1 MVTSADRRG
10 KAVSLGE
17 EQIERYSRQIILPE
31 IGGKGQE
38 RLLASKVLLV
48 GAGGLGSPAGL
59 YLAAAGVGEIGV
71 IDADAVDRTNLQR
84 QIFHATPD
92 LGRPKVDSASE
103 RMRTIN
109 PGVFVRGYEERL
121 TADNALHILEQYDFV
136 IDGTD
141 SFASKFL
148 VADACHFARK
158 AYSHAGILRFEGQT
172 MTVIPGETSCYRC
185 VFEAPPP
192 PGVVP
197 SCAQAG
203 VLGVVAGV
211 VGTIQATEAIKHLL
225 GIGELLT
232 GRLLVYDAL
241 EMKFRMV
248 SVGRNR
254 ECPLCGQN
262 PTIVDLLAEE
272 QAACDLTNAATS

>member
-1 MVTSADRRG
+1 
-10 KAVSLGE
+10 
-17 EQIERYSRQIILPE
+17 
-31 IGGKGQE
+31 
-38 RLLASKVLLV
+38 
-48 GAGGLGSPAGL
+48 
-59 YLAAAGVGEIGV
+59 V
-71 IDADAVDRTNLQR
+71 IDADAVDRSNLQR

-92 LGRPKVDSASE
+92 LGRSKVDSAAE
-103 RMRTIN
+103 RMRAIN

-121 TADNALHILEQYDFV
+121 TADNALHILEKYDFV

-148 VADACHFARK
+148 VADACHLARK

-232 GRLLVYDAL
+232 GRFLVYDAL
-241 EMKFRMV
+241 EMEFRMV
-248 SVGRNR
+248 SVRRNR

-272 QAACDLTNAATS
+272 QAACDLTNVATS